1 MNWGYFS
8 SENQLLHSNK
18 ASTFMETNFN
28 ALPDP
33 HSTSY
38 RTRAIQA
45 GLIIAVISIF
55 IGLITYLSG
64 YSEVLM
70 KSSGLRW
77 VNNLLSL
84 GYTGYFIYTA
94 CLQHR
99 NEDLGGYISLGRCM
113 GIGTVSGLA
122 TGLVLGVW
130 TVLFMNV
137 IAPEF
142 MDQII
147 KVTMDQMAEKGLGED
162 EIERQMT
169 FVRPFFSP
177 VSFFLTSLIFSVFM
191 GFIISLVIGLVVK
204 KDRPFA

>member
-1 MNWGYFS
+1 
-8 SENQLLHSNK
+8 
-18 ASTFMETNFN
+18 METNFN
-28 ALPDP
+28 TLPDP
-33 HSTSY
+33 QSVSY
-38 RTRAIQA
+38 RMRAIQA

-55 IGLITYLSG
+55 VGLITYLSG

-77 VNNLLSL
+77 ANNLLSL

-99 NEDLGGYISLGRCM
+99 NEDLGGYISLGRCL

-122 TGLVLGVW
+122 TGLLLGVW

-142 MDQII
+142 VDEII

-162 EIERQMT
+162 EIERQMS
-169 FVRPFFSP
+169 FVKPSFSP

-191 GFIISLVIGLVVK
+191 GFLISLVVGFVVK

>member
-1 MNWGYFS
+1 
-8 SENQLLHSNK
+8 
-18 ASTFMETNFN
+18 METNFN
-28 ALPDP
+28 TLPDP
-33 HSTSY
+33 QSVSY
-38 RTRAIQA
+38 RMRAIQA

-55 IGLITYLSG
+55 VGLITYLSG

-70 KSSGLRW
+70 KSTGLRW

-84 GYTGYFIYTA
+84 GYTSYFIYAA

-99 NEDLGGYISLGRCM
+99 NEDLGGYISLGRCL
-113 GIGTVSGLA
+113 GLGTVSGLT

-142 MDQII
+142 MDQIL

-169 FVRPFFSP
+169 FVKPFFSP
-177 VSFFLTSLIFSVFM
+177 ISFFLMSLIFSVFT
-191 GFIISLVIGLVVK
+191 GFIVSLVVGLVVK
-204 KDRPFA
+204 RDRPFA